1 MRETPSRY
9 GLLGRLF
16 NAAALLLLATA
27 LATGPAGA
35 ADAVKVL
42 ALGDSLTAGYG
53 LPPEQGFTVQLQGAL
68 RERGLSAEV
77 INAGVSGDT
86 TAGGLARL
94 DWSLADNPAVVVVAL
109 GANDG
114 LRGIDPAV
122 TRANL
127 DAILTKLKARDLPV
141 LLAGMYAP
149 RNFGRDYAERFDRIY
164 PELAEKHGVKL
175 YPFFLEGVA
184 AQPALNQ
191 ADGIH
196 PNREGVGVM
205 VRGILPHLEPLLR
218 AAQG

>member
-1 MRETPSRY
+1 M
-9 GLLGRLF
+9 GRLF
-16 NAAALLLLATA
+16 NAAAVLLLAGVV
-27 LATGPAGA
+27 ATGPAHA
-35 ADAVKVL
+35 AGAVKVL

-53 LPPEQGFTVQLQGAL
+53 LPPEHGFTVQLQEAL
-68 RERGLSAEV
+68 KERGLAAEV
-77 INAGVSGDT
+77 VNAGVSGDT
-86 TAGGLARL
+86 TARP
-94 DWSLADNPAVVVVAL
+94 PAVVIVAL

-127 DAILTKLKARDLPV
+127 DAILTKLKGRDLPV

-184 AQPALNQ
+184 AQQSLNQ

-205 VRGILPHLEPLLR
+205 VRGILPHLEPLVR
-218 AAQG
+218 GAQG